1 MTSAGPPGAGAGAPA
16 PRLRVGLLL
25 DGFVQPH
32 WVERM
37 LSQVRQGG
45 DAEIALVVLNDAPA
59 RRPANPLTRA
69 WRGRGTLLYSLYSRL
84 DDARYAKPDDA
95 FAPRDLTALLDG
107 VPVLHVRPR
116 QTLFSDC
123 FEDADVERI
132 ASHALD
138 VVVRLGFRIL
148 RGNALQVARHGVWS
162 LHHGDAECNR
172 GGPPGFWEVMEGT
185 PVTGSMLQVLDEELD
200 GGRVLYRSWSQT
212 DPRSVR
218 CNRENLYWKT
228 ASFIP
233 RKLRALRERGAAAL
247 DVGPEVAGFRPYAA
261 RLRRAPSNAQMLGGL
276 ARLLGR
282 ALRDRVE
289 KLCFFEQWSLAVG
302 FHESLP
308 PTLHRFRELLP
319 PRDRIWAD
327 PFPFEHDG
335 RLYVFVEEGHR
346 GASRAHIAVMEVEPD
361 GRMTTPRTVLER
373 PYHLSYPFVFA
384 WNGDLWMIPET
395 LEQRTVEIY
404 RCAGFPDRWEL
415 ERVLLEGVNAC
426 DATLLEDGG
435 RFWMF
440 VCIAVDGSAV
450 MDELHLYHAETP
462 LGPWCPV
469 RDNPV
474 RSDVRSARPAGRIFR
489 WDGAW
494 IRPAQDCSGRY
505 GRAVRFQ
512 RIERLDLEGYAES
525 EQGAIEPDWSR
536 DVLGTHTWNACGDLA
551 VIDLIKRRRR
561 F

>member
-1 MTSAGPPGAGAGAPA
+1 MTCAAPPGAGAPA
-16 PRLRVGLLL
+16 PPLRVGLLL
-25 DGFVQPH
+25 DGLVQPH

-37 LSQVRQGG
+37 LSELRKGS
-45 DAEIALVVLNDAPA
+45 DAEIALVVLNDAQVPPRA
-59 RRPANPLTRA
+59 SLLTRA
-69 WRGRGTLLYSLYSRL
+69 WRGRRTLLYSLYRRL

-95 FAPRDLTALLDG
+95 FAPRDLTPLLEG
-107 VPVLHVRPR
+107 VPVLRVRPR
-116 QTLFSDC
+116 QTLRSDY
-123 FEDADVERI
+123 FEDADLARI
-132 ASHALD
+132 ASHSLD

-148 RGNALQVARHGVWS
+148 RGGALRLARHGVWS
-162 LHHGDAECNR
+162 LHHGDAQVNR
-172 GGPPGFWEVMEGT
+172 GGPPGFWEVMEGA
-185 PVTGSMLQVLDEELD
+185 PATGSMLQILSEEQG

-228 ASFIP
+228 AAFIP
-233 RKLRALRERGAAAL
+233 RKLRALRERGADAL
-247 DVGPEVAGFRPYAA
+247 DAGPNGRGFRPYSA
-261 RLRRAPSNAQMLGGL
+261 RQRRAPTNAKMLAAL
-276 ARLLGR
+276 SRLLWR

-289 KLCFFEQWSLAVG
+289 RLFYFEQWSLAIG
-302 FHESLP
+302 FREGLP

-335 RLYVFVEEGHR
+335 RLHLFVEECAR
-346 GASRAHIAVMEVEPD
+346 GASRAHIAVMEVGPD
-361 GRMTTPRTVLER
+361 GHVTAPRPALER

-384 WNGDLWMIPET
+384 WNGGLWMIPET
-395 LEQRTVEIY
+395 LEQRRVELY
-404 RCAGFPDRWEL
+404 RCVGFPDRWEL
-415 ERVLLEGVNAC
+415 DRVLLEGVNAC
-426 DATLLEDGG
+426 DATLLEEDG

-440 VCIAVDGSAV
+440 VCVGVEGSAV

-462 LGPWCPV
+462 LGPWHPV

-505 GRAVRFQ
+505 GRAIRFQ
-512 RIERLDLEGYAES
+512 RIERLDLEGFAES
-525 EQGAIEPDWSR
+525 EHGAIEPDWSR

-551 VIDLIKRRRR
+551 VIDVIKRRRR